1 MMTVRLR
8 TSARNMETKKE
19 IRSRLKKLRS
29 LMGADEC
36 RSMSYEIYKRLIALE
51 LDRDYD
57 NILLYSA
64 IRNEVNTDEYFACLI
79 NKAKKIY
86 YPRVSG
92 DEMSFYRVRGL
103 DELNC
108 GSFNINEPDMTDE
121 YTEADGR
128 ALMIVPGLGFSD
140 TGYRIGYGKGFYDRY
155 LSSFTKRDTVMAV
168 GVGYDFQ
175 LLGNVTFEDKYD
187 VPLDGVITDKRE
199 VFIDD

>member
-1 MMTVRLR
+1 
-8 TSARNMETKKE
+8 
-19 IRSRLKKLRS
+19 
-29 LMGADEC
+29 
-36 RSMSYEIYKRLIALE
+36 MSHEIYKRLIALE

-64 IRNEVNTDEYFACLI
+64 IRNEVNTDEYFAYLI
-79 NKAKKIY
+79 NKAKRIY

-92 DEMSFYRVRGL
+92 NTMSFYRVRSL

-108 GSFNINEPDMTDE
+108 GSFNIKEPDMTKE
-121 YTEADGR
+121 YTQTDGR
-128 ALMIVPGLGFSD
+128 ALMIVPGLAFSD

-175 LLGNVTFEDKYD
+175 LLSSVTFEDEYD

>member
-1 MMTVRLR
+1 MTVRLR

-19 IRSRLKKLRS
+19 IRSRLKKQRGL
-29 LMGADEC
+29 LGADEC
-36 RSMSYEIYKRLIALE
+36 YNMSHEIYKRLIALE
-51 LDRDYD
+51 LDRNYD

-64 IRNEVNTDEYFACLI
+64 IRNEVNTDEYFAYLI
-79 NKAKKIY
+79 NKAKRIY

-92 DEMSFYRVRGL
+92 NTMSFYRVRSL

-108 GSFNINEPDMTDE
+108 GSFNIKEPDMTKE
-121 YTEADGR
+121 YTQEDGR
-128 ALMIVPGLGFSD
+128 ALMIVPGLAFSD

-175 LLGNVTFEDKYD
+175 LLSSMTFEDEYD

-199 VFIDD
+199 VFIDE

>member
-1 MMTVRLR
+1 
-8 TSARNMETKKE
+8 METKKE
-19 IRSRLKKLRS
+19 IRSRLKKQRGL
-29 LMGADEC
+29 LGADEC
-36 RSMSYEIYKRLIALE
+36 HNMSHEIYKRLIALE
-51 LDRDYD
+51 LDRYYD

-64 IRNEVNTDEYFACLI
+64 IRNEVNTDEYFAYLI
-79 NKAKKIY
+79 NKAKRIY

-92 DEMSFYRVRGL
+92 NTMSFYRVRSL

-108 GSFNINEPDMTDE
+108 GSFNIKE
-121 YTEADGR
+121 
-128 ALMIVPGLGFSD
+128 PGLAFSD
-140 TGYRIGYGKGFYDRY
+140 TCYRIVYGKGFYDRY

-175 LLGNVTFEDKYD
+175 LLSGMTFEDEYD

>member
-1 MMTVRLR
+1 MTVRLR

-19 IRSRLKKLRS
+19 IRSRLKKQRGL
-29 LMGADEC
+29 LGADEC
-36 RSMSYEIYKRLIALE
+36 HNMSHEIYKRLMA
-51 LDRDYD
+51 
-57 NILLYSA
+57 SA
-64 IRNEVNTDEYFACLI
+64 IRNEVNTDEYFTYLI
-79 NKAKKIY
+79 NKAKRIY

-92 DEMSFYRVRGL
+92 DKMSFYRVRSL

-108 GSFNINEPDMTDE
+108 GSFNIKEPDMTKE
-121 YTEADGR
+121 YTQADGR
-128 ALMIVPGLGFSD
+128 ALMIVPGLAFSD

-175 LLGNVTFEDKYD
+175 LLSSMTFEDEYD

>member
-1 MMTVRLR
+1 
-8 TSARNMETKKE
+8 METKKE
-19 IRSRLKKLRS
+19 IRSRLKKQRS
-29 LMGADEC
+29 LLGADEC
-36 RSMSYEIYKRLIALE
+36 HNMSHEIYKRLTALE

-79 NKAKKIY
+79 NKAKRIY
-86 YPRVSG
+86 YPRVCG
-92 DEMSFYRVRGL
+92 DEMSFYRVRCL

-128 ALMIVPGLGFSD
+128 ALMIVPGLGFSY

-175 LLGNVTFEDKYD
+175 LLGNVTFEDEYD

>member
-19 IRSRLKKLRS
+19 IRSRLKKQRS
-29 LMGADEC
+29 LLGADEC
-36 RSMSYEIYKRLIALE
+36 HNMSHEIYKRLTALE

-79 NKAKKIY
+79 NKAKRIY
-86 YPRVSG
+86 YPRVCG
-92 DEMSFYRVRGL
+92 DEMSFYRVRCL

-128 ALMIVPGLGFSD
+128 ALMIVPGLGFSY

-175 LLGNVTFEDKYD
+175 LLSSMTFEDEYD